1 MSCELSYRYWNPCRW
16 KKLATWWPDCDPMDC
31 SLPGSSM
38 GKSMGFSRQEYWSG
52 LLFSSPGDL
61 PNPGIEPGSPALQTG
76 ALLSEPP
83 GKPVA
88 MTSCYNSENWLR
100 RNGNRLTLELK
111 AILKTVKMTLI
122 RPLMTNFSMTIRADC
137 EVSACSPL
145 PSSWKALAYWLVGVE
160 SAFGWKFPSRLQA
173 LEIEQTLLSTNF
185 ASLALEPQAPEP
197 TFANRFWRPREA
209 VLSRCLAE
217 GGGTKWSCRH
227 DDTPGGL
234 WGTAVRGSLALRG
247 ALGVVPSSCQTHLF
261 WGSSLL
267 LPCSALSASLCF
279 SLVKRT
285 DASGQG
291 DEVQDTVNPPVCVRL
306 TSLLRVK
313 YYLGIFA
320 NWFWRVPAV
329 KDPLWALS
337 VIWVSLLAGSDV
349 YLTSRPISV
358 GNCLFGT
365 PYPLG
370 CCCC

>member
-1 MSCELSYRYWNPCRW
+1 
-16 KKLATWWPDCDPMDC
+16 MDC

-61 PNPGIEPGSPALQTG
+61 SNPGFEPGSPALQTG

-88 MTSCYNSENWLR
+88 MTSCHNSENWLR

-122 RPLMTNFSMTIRADC
+122 RPLMTSFRMTIRADC

-145 PSSWKALAYWLVGVE
+145 PSSWKALVYWLVGVE
-160 SAFGWKFPSRLQA
+160 SALGWKFPSRLQA
-173 LEIEQTLLSTNF
+173 LEIKQALLSTNL

-197 TFANRFWRPREA
+197 TFANRFWCPREA

-217 GGGTKWSCRH
+217 GGGTKWSCRMIH
-227 DDTPGGL
+227 LGGCEEPQFVAHWR
-234 WGTAVRGSLALRG
+234 WGG
-247 ALGVVPSSCQTHLF
+247 ALGVVPSSCQNHLF
-261 WGSSLL
+261 WGSSLF

-291 DEVQDTVNPPVCVRL
+291 DEVQDAVNPPVCVRL

-313 YYLGIFA
+313 CYLGVFA
-320 NWFWRVPAV
+320 NWFWCVPAV
-329 KDPLWALS
+329 KDPLWTLS

-365 PYPLG
+365 P
-370 CCCC
+370 

>member
-122 RPLMTNFSMTIRADC
+122 RPLMTNFRMTIRADC

-209 VLSRCLAE
+209 VLWQCLAE
-217 GGGTKWSCRH
+217 GGGNQMELPAWWYT
-227 DDTPGGL
+227 
-234 WGTAVRGSLALRG
+234 WGAVRN
-247 ALGVVPSSCQTHLF
+247 SSSWLTGTEGGFGGRSQQ
-261 WGSSLL
+261 
-267 LPCSALSASLCF
+267 LP
-279 SLVKRT
+279 
-285 DASGQG
+285 
-291 DEVQDTVNPPVCVRL
+291 NPFI
-306 TSLLRVK
+306 
-313 YYLGIFA
+313 LGILPASPLLSTECQPVLFFGQTDRRL
-320 NWFWRVPAV
+320 WTRWRGPRHSKSTGV
-329 KDPLWALS
+329 
-337 VIWVSLLAGSDV
+337 
-349 YLTSRPISV
+349 RPTNFSFEGEV
-358 GNCLFGT
+358 LFGHFCQLVLT
-365 PYPLG
+365 CP
-370 CCCC
+370 CC